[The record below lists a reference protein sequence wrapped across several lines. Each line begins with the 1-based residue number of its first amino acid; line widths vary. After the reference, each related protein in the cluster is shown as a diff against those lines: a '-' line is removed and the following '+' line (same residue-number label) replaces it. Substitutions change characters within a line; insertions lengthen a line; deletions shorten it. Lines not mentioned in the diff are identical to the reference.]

1 MAKMTKAQKLIVEQ
15 DNRELAEALARVA
28 YPARLMQALERA
40 TGRDFNMELTVVNM
54 QFQVEDRDNLDN
66 TWVMAATWNPVAWE
80 LDDFENYLDR
90 RAAEKVQAQRKAD
103 LRRDALA
110 KLTDEEKELLNLF

>member
-15 DNRELAEALARVA
+15 DNRELAEALARAA

-54 QFQVEDRDNLDN
+54 QFHVEDRGNLEK

-90 RAAEKVQAQRKAD
+90 KAAEKVQAQRKAD